1 MTYVWDTN
9 IFIKAVRNPDFLAN
23 LNAQYDCFNPSNE
36 LLISAV
42 TVGELYAFA
51 QRNRWGSRRMANV
64 AELLNFAI
72 PVPVTDDRV
81 IVQMYAD
88 IDTYSQS
95 CHPTLRLPTSARKM
109 GSPPPRA
116 RQVVGRRVRRAR
128 VRLNRYSS
136 GGSGTTASPRRIIP
150 PETMSARRPPR

>member
-9 IFIKAVRNPDFLAN
+9 IFIKSLRNPNFLSMIN
-23 LNAQYDCFNPSNE
+23 NQYDCFGSSNE

-51 QRNRWGSRRMANV
+51 QRNRWGKKRIGEMV
-64 AELLNFAI
+64 EMIELATRI
-72 PVPVTDDRV
+72 PVTDNMNM
-81 IVQMYAD
+81 IQMYAD

-109 GSPPPRA
+109 GKNDLWIA
-116 RQVVGRRVRRAR
+116 RTRRRQIREGRRAR
-128 VRLNRYSS
+128 
-136 GGSGTTASPRRIIP
+136 G
-150 PETMSARRPPR
+150 ARRVAVAR

>member
-9 IFIKAVRNPDFLAN
+9 IFIKSLRNPNFLSMIN
-23 LNAQYDCFNPSNE
+23 NQYDCFGSSNE

-51 QRNRWGSRRMANV
+51 QRNRWGKKRIGEMV
-64 AELLNFAI
+64 EMIELATRI
-72 PVPVTDDRV
+72 PVTDNMNM
-81 IVQMYAD
+81 IQMYAD

-109 GSPPPRA
+109 GKNDLWIAS
-116 RQVVGRRVRRAR
+116 
-128 VRLNRYSS
+128 
-136 GGSGTTASPRRIIP
+136 TTAIANGTLLSTDGDFDHLQGVFLSIIKIP
-150 PETMSARRPPR
+150 D

>member
-72 PVPVTDDRV
+72 PVPVTDDRI

-109 GSPPPRA
+109 GKNDLWIAS
-116 RQVVGRRVRRAR
+116 
-128 VRLNRYSS
+128 
-136 GGSGTTASPRRIIP
+136 TTAIANGTLLSSDGDFDHLQGVFLSLIKIP
-150 PETMSARRPPR
+150 D